1 MEEDSALDSQF
12 AFPCATLL
20 AAQWTVNGLTT
31 LFGRPAQSHVEVDSR
46 RDTVD
51 ATVALVAVQ
60 TVLVSATRLCGA
72 TLTVVQVRHSNLRE
86 RINLP
91 FRQIIISAV
100 DGQWSHWESWG
111 QCSRSCSTG
120 ITTRYRQCD
129 FPSSTCQ
136 AKRCPGSSQSQKKCC
151 NGRVF
156 TALFNNA
163 GLIRI
168 AASFHACRS
177 LSFQNNLLCEN
188 VHRLQK

>member
-72 TLTVVQVRHSNLRE
+72 TLTVVQ
-86 RINLP
+86 
-91 FRQIIISAV
+91 
-100 DGQWSHWESWG
+100 
-111 QCSRSCSTG
+111 STG
-120 ITTRYRQCD
+120 SGVT
-129 FPSSTCQ
+129 
-136 AKRCPGSSQSQKKCC
+136 
-151 NGRVF
+151 GRVGAS
-156 TALFNNA
+156 ALEVA
-163 GLIRI
+163 PP
-168 AASFHACRS
+168 
-177 LSFQNNLLCEN
+177 E
-188 VHRLQK
+188 